1 MTDTRKGA
9 LLGAGTPAAFR
20 RGYAA
25 RFYETRGCAA
35 LPLTLALMPNPS
47 PGALHAPDAD
57 ANNGSQ
63 VGSPTFPQIVSETL
77 DQSLPVETTLRL

>member
-1 MTDTRKGA
+1 MMNPPLFCTHHEQHGLSSAPFVRS
-9 LLGAGTPAAFR
+9 
-20 RGYAA
+20 
-25 RFYETRGCAA
+25 

-57 ANNGSQ
+57 VNNGSQ